1 MMENK
6 NMEDSKLDTVEHSV
20 VLLNRTTDVHGD
32 IRINAMGQIEEYSEG
47 YWQVVDWKYSSK

>member
-1 MMENK
+1 
-6 NMEDSKLDTVEHSV
+6 MEDSKLDTVEHSV